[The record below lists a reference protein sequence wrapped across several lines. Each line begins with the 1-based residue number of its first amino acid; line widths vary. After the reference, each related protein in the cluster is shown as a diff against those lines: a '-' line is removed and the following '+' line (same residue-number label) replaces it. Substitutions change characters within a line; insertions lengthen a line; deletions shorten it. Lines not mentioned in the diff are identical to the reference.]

1 MDRGKVADECE
12 NHSLPT
18 VYTADT
24 VSLFR
29 CSSADFLKPLPN
41 KSDRV
46 EMLPDVLTMPWHIE
60 AMCDRELIWGLLRMR
75 AFSILSHCINCIVC

>member
-60 AMCDRELIWGLLRMR
+60 AMCDWELLWGLLRMR
-75 AFSILSHCINCIVC
+75 AFNISCRTIV

>member
-1 MDRGKVADECE
+1 MDRGKVEDKCE

-24 VSLFR
+24 ASLFR
-29 CSSADFLKPLPN
+29 CSSADFLSPLPN

-46 EMLPDVLTMPWHIE
+46 EMLADVLTTPWHIE
-60 AMCDRELIWGLLRMR
+60 ARCDWELLLKVLRMKAFIISRR
-75 AFSILSHCINCIVC
+75 AIYTVC

>member
-29 CSSADFLKPLPN
+29 CSSADLLKPLPN

-46 EMLPDVLTMPWHIE
+46 EMLADVLTMPWHID
-60 AMCDRELIWGLLRMR
+60 ARCDY
-75 AFSILSHCINCIVC
+75 F

>member
-29 CSSADFLKPLPN
+29 CSSAEFLEPLPN

-46 EMLPDVLTMPWHIE
+46 EMLADVLTMPWHID
-60 AMCDRELIWGLLRMR
+60 ARCDWELLLRD
-75 AFSILSHCINCIVC
+75 FTTLKKTFFLTVL